1 MTGSEAVGQRQGARQ
16 QSSDRERGSRA
27 VTGSEAAEQRQ
38 GARQPSRD
46 RERGSRPETGSEAA
60 GQRAI
65 DVEGCRN
72 KAVPPV
78 DSRQ

>member
-1 MTGSEAVGQRQGARQ
+1 MPETGYEAACQRQGARQ
-16 QSSDRERGSRA
+16 Q
-27 VTGSEAAEQRQ
+27 
-38 GARQPSRD
+38 SRD